1 MSKYSKDRSFTD
13 YVHKALA
20 IPKIYEPIGWK
31 VKNIDS
37 NKLENLDIKKG
48 IDYILTNSKNNTI
61 SIQERFRDAYYKR
74 YTDVTLRFRR
84 EFNSDPERIKSEFYK
99 IKADYLVY
107 GITNG
112 KKFYDKRHTLTDFI
126 KWAIVDL
133 RFLRNKYR
141 ENKVEIVTY
150 IVEKPVGLMWMS

>member
-1 MSKYSKDRSFTD
+1 MPPEGYMSLFQNKIIMKVGRMKNFTKNIISRTKKLASLNLWYNQTGKINNAMSKYSKDRSFTD

-84 EFNSDPERIKSEFYK
+84 EFNSDPER
-99 IKADYLVY
+99 
-107 GITNG
+107 
-112 KKFYDKRHTLTDFI
+112 
-126 KWAIVDL
+126 
-133 RFLRNKYR
+133 
-141 ENKVEIVTY
+141 
-150 IVEKPVGLMWMS
+150 